1 MRRRAGALVRE
12 RTAPRELA
20 LDPACVAGDLCVHCA
35 STLRG
40 GGGVLL
46 PVYPSGVLYD
56 LLECLGAHLDAAGLA
71 HVPLYVLSEVA
82 DASLAYSNILAEWV
96 SQAKQVRDRFDRAAT
111 LAASNGSQRSR
122 IILTL
127 LQA

>member
-1 MRRRAGALVRE
+1 M
-12 RTAPRELA
+12 
-20 LDPACVAGDLCVHCA
+20 HCA

-96 SQAKQVRDRFDRAAT
+96 SQAKQVRDDFDRTAT
-111 LAASNGSQRSR
+111 RAESRCLRRNLIVFVDAPRWCRITYASSER
-122 IILTL
+122 LFV
-127 LQA
+127 